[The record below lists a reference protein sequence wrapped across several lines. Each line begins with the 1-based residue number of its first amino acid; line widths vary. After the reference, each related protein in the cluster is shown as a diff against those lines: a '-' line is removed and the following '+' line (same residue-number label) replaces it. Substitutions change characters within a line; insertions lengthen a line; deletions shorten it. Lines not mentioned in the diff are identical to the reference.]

1 MCNERKFLNM
11 QGWTVAKG
19 SGIFNNKRLPNYEKL
34 SKSVNTLISTIEE
47 YNKNDTSDENVEI
60 KKQITYMIIQTLR
73 NYQALLYTWSINKDA
88 VCNIS
93 PKIVSLLNSI
103 SEKLDVSKE
112 LKDFSKVL
120 VGDINSFIK
129 SVKNDDD
136 TKDIERKLYTI
147 IHGNG
152 GINKFTALFK
162 ESAPTYTHSL
172 MSDASRISFSS
183 SFRRLQDKAQ
193 VFPLEVHDYARTRLT
208 HTIEVKTICSQIG
221 NLCGQGLSPKN
232 NAEKKEFAFL
242 TEKVLICSALL
253 HDMGNPPFGHF
264 GEDAIKDFFNKNW
277 NTLKYNCYD
286 SDNIIQEKQLEPN
299 NHNTKTQQMKHDFT
313 CFDGNAQSLRIATK
327 EQKFKDGEPLN
338 LTAAV
343 LGSIIKYPC
352 NSYEGVEKQKFGYF
366 YSENDIIKNLTSM
379 GVYINH
385 YRNPLA
391 MLLEAA
397 DDISYVT
404 SDLVD
409 AVKKQALTFQVL
421 DREIKLIKSDLSKYK
436 GTLKKFIDDFSSYYE
451 TNVNNN
457 IPEPFEYTILRMT
470 TDLREDL
477 IREIVKIVSEPDNS
491 KKIFTDGIHYKKEKR
506 YAKNLLRKY
515 DSKAIPSKNLSSENL
530 TNELLDCSS
539 FSPLIKWIKNDLFK
553 KHIYKDRNIIQNEL
567 IGYKV
572 INELLEVFVDAV
584 LKLDFRTD
592 NNGNFKN
599 LNHNNSLKKEEKI
612 FNLISKNFIEQFK
625 LETKDIDVN
634 SFEHV
639 YFRLRLVVDYISGM
653 TDGYAVEIHNVLK

>member
-1 MCNERKFLNM
+1 MPR
-11 QGWTVAKG
+11 WTVEKG
-19 SGIFNNKRLPNYEKL
+19 TGIFNNKRLPNYKKL
-34 SKSVNTLISTIEE
+34 SNSIKILASMIDE
-47 YNKNDTSDENVEI
+47 YNPEDSGEESVEKN
-60 KKQITYMIIQTLR
+60 KQISYMIIQTLR
-73 NYQALLYTWSINKDA
+73 NYQALLHTWSINEDT

-93 PKIVSLLNSI
+93 PEIISLLKLISKKIDI
-103 SEKLDVSKE
+103 SEE
-112 LKDFSKVL
+112 LSVFSKVL
-120 VGDINSFIK
+120 IGDINSFLK
-129 SVKNDDD
+129 SVRNNDDKV
-136 TKDIERKLYTI
+136 TIERKLSTI

-152 GINKFTALFK
+152 GINKYTSLFK
-162 ESAPTYTHSL
+162 ESAPTYTHSF

-221 NLCGQGLSPKN
+221 NLCGQGLAPKN
-232 NAEKKEFAFL
+232 NAAKKEVAFL

-277 NTLKYNCYD
+277 NDLKYNCYD

-299 NHNTKTQQMKHDFT
+299 IHNTKTKQMKHDFI

-352 NSYEGVEKQKFGYF
+352 NSYEGAEKQKFGYF
-366 YSENDIIKNLTSM
+366 YSESDIIKNLTCM
-379 GVYINH
+379 EVFIDH

-421 DREIKLIKSDLSKYK
+421 DREIKLIQSNPSKYK
-436 GTLKKFIDDFSSYYE
+436 GTLKKFVDDFCYYYAS
-451 TNVNNN
+451 NVNNQ

-470 TDLREDL
+470 TELREDL
-477 IREIVKIVSEPDNS
+477 IRDIVKIMADPNNS
-491 KKIFTDGIHYKKEKR
+491 KKIFFDGIYYNKDKKH
-506 YAKNLLRKY
+506 AKNLLIKHE
-515 DSKAIPSKNLSSENL
+515 SKGIPYKKLSSENL

-539 FSPLIKWIKNDLFK
+539 FAPLIKWIKNELFK
-553 KHIYKDRNIIQNEL
+553 KYIYKDRNISQNEL

-572 INELLEVFVDAV
+572 ITELLDIFVDAV

-592 NNGNFKN
+592 HAGNFVN
-599 LNHNNSLKKEEKI
+599 LNHNNSFKKEEKI

-625 LETKDIDVN
+625 LETKNINVN

-653 TDGYAVEIHNVLK
+653 TDRYAVEIHNVLK

>member
-1 MCNERKFLNM
+1 MICSERKFLSM
-11 QGWTVAKG
+11 QRWTVAKG
-19 SGIFNNKRLPNYEKL
+19 EGIFNNKRLPNYEKL
-34 SKSVNTLISTIEE
+34 SKSVKTLVSMIEE
-47 YNKNDTSDENVEI
+47 YDKNDASDKNVEK
-60 KKQITYMIIQTLR
+60 KKQISYMIIQTLR
-73 NYQALLYTWSINKDA
+73 NYQALLYTWFFNKDN

-93 PKIVSLLNSI
+93 PKIVSLLDLI
-103 SEKLDVSKE
+103 SEKIDVSKE
-112 LKDFSKVL
+112 LDDFSKVL
-120 VGDINSFIK
+120 VGDINSFIQ
-129 SVKNDDD
+129 SVGNGYDEEIKRRLH
-136 TKDIERKLYTI
+136 TVIY
-147 IHGNG
+147 GNG
-152 GINKFTALFK
+152 GINKFASLFK

-172 MSDASRISFSS
+172 VSDASRISFSS

-286 SDNIIQEKQLEPN
+286 SDNIIQAMQLEPN
-299 NHNTKTQQMKHDFT
+299 SHSTKTQQMKYDFT

-352 NSYEGVEKQKFGYF
+352 NSCEGAEKQKFGYF

-379 GVYINH
+379 GVYINN

-421 DREIKLIKSDLSKYK
+421 DREIKAVKSVPNKCK
-436 GTLKKFIDDFSSYYE
+436 GTLRKFIDDFYKYYAI
-451 TNVNNN
+451 NVDNH

-477 IREIVKIVSEPDNS
+477 IRDIVKIVSEPDNS
-491 KKIFTDGIHYKKEKR
+491 KKIFDDGIYYKKDTR
-506 YAKNLLRKY
+506 YANNLLRKY
-515 DSKAIPSKNLSSENL
+515 DSKAIANKNLSSQNL

-539 FSPLIKWIKNDLFK
+539 FAPLIKWIKNDLFK

-584 LKLDFRTD
+584 LKLDFRRD
-592 NNGNFKN
+592 DNGNFKN
-599 LNHNNSLKKEEKI
+599 LNHKNSLKKEEKI

-625 LETKDIDVN
+625 LETKNIDVN